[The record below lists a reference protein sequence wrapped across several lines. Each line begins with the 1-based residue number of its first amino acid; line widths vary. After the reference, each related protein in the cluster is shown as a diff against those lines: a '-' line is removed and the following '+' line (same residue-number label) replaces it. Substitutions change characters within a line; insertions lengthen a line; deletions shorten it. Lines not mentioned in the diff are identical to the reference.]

1 MILALGTLKLFKDLK
16 ENNLL
21 DDFRLDFD
29 QLGEIDNK
37 TIYYSPIEANSQ
49 DDKNMEKMI
58 SEYKWEVNKKYH
70 VKTTLS
76 IIT

>member
-37 TIYYSPIEANSQ
+37 TIYYSPIEANSE
-49 DDKNMEKMI
+49 DDKNMTKMI
-58 SEYKWEVNKKYH
+58 SEYKWEVNKEYL
-70 VKTTLS
+70 VKIDLF
-76 IIT
+76 III

>member
-29 QLGEIDNK
+29 QFEQIDNK
-37 TIYYSPIEANSQ
+37 TIYYSPIKANSQ
-49 DDKNMEKMI
+49 DDKNITKII
-58 SEYKWEVNKKYH
+58 SEYRWEVYKELLVNI
-70 VKTTLS
+70 V
-76 IIT
+76 